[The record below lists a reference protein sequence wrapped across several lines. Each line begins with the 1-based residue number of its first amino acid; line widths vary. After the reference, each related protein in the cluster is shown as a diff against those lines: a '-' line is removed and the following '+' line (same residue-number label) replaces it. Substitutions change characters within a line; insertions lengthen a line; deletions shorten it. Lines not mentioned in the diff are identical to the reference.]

1 MQCNPDNLAA
11 GVTSMKNLA
20 ILIVLNL
27 ALMPSG
33 HAERYRLPS
42 EAEPIVGQLAIIS
55 TQYEDTFLKL
65 ARKFDIGFQELV
77 IANPAVDPWLPGE
90 GTQVV
95 LPTQYI
101 LPGGK
106 REGLVLNLAEMRLYY
121 YPENPEG
128 TPEYVHTYPI
138 SIGRQGWNTPR
149 ARTRIVRKK
158 KDPTW
163 YPPESIR
170 NEYEQKGGSLAES
183 VPPGSDNPLGRF
195 ALYMALPGYVIH
207 GTNEPR
213 GIGMKVTHGCIRLH
227 PDDIEDLFNRVPVN
241 TPVTIVNQPYKLA
254 WYQDKLYVEMHPD
267 MEGASKISPHNL
279 TRFVRAVIGVTE
291 SSRGYKVN
299 WELARQLAENKTGL
313 PTAVGTRQ

>member
-106 REGLVLNLAEMRLYY
+106 RKGLVLNLAEMRLYY

-158 KDPTW
+158 KGSYLVSSGIHPQR
-163 YPPESIR
+163 IR
-170 NEYEQKGGSLAES
+170 AKRRLFGGICSARSGQPIGQVCL
-183 VPPGSDNPLGRF
+183 VHGF
-195 ALYMALPGYVIH
+195 A
-207 GTNEPR
+207 
-213 GIGMKVTHGCIRLH
+213 RLRDSWH
-227 PDDIEDLFNRVPVN
+227 
-241 TPVTIVNQPYKLA
+241 Q
-254 WYQDKLYVEMHPD
+254 
-267 MEGASKISPHNL
+267 
-279 TRFVRAVIGVTE
+279 
-291 SSRGYKVN
+291 
-299 WELARQLAENKTGL
+299 
-313 PTAVGTRQ
+313 